1 MVLSLPSPMLI
12 HPLILISPSCSVDS
26 RFQQGMNTIILPRA
40 IAIQCQL
47 NDTLYD
53 LQNVGSTPFNNA
65 IFNSILVI
73 GK

>member
-1 MVLSLPSPMLI
+1 MKTRSFSIDKRLEELFL
-12 HPLILISPSCSVDS
+12 
-26 RFQQGMNTIILPRA
+26 RGMNTIILPRA
-40 IAIQCQL
+40 IALQCQL

-53 LQNVGSTPFNNA
+53 VQSVSSTPPNNA